1 MNDLGLV
8 LVEGFELKIGIFE
21 LKIGIFVIKLLG
33 LGHTLSY
40 IFF

>member
-8 LVEGFELKIGIFE
+8 LVEGFE